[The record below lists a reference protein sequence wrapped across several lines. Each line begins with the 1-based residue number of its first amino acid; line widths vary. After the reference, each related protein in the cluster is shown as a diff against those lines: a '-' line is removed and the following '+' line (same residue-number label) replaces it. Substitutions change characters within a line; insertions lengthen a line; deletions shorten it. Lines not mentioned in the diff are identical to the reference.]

1 MFYDG
6 NEHLCILTWGARGT
20 RCICGKIYPTLW
32 MLHIILNVM
41 CTVYNYI
48 CRKLQDISSNESN
61 PISVQKM
68 FVPWYW
74 SVVLSVVGHGTIS
87 EQVVLQSIS
96 GIGLVGGRGSKII
109 LLAKE
114 IQLRH
119 AVHHRMVSNRSS
131 YILSRIVARVWW
143 ERLLFLGPNP
153 KIGRKGSKIIRAY
166 DWIVATLMALV
177 ALVTLVSLVALIAL
191 VTLVALIRDGH
202 ADIFADADIRIY
214 AAHILNR
221 HPIRIRMA
229 IPSSDGS
236 GRHGFSNGFRWF

>member
-1 MFYDG
+1 MHTKHKYKLIQSTPDVLRWQWASLHPYMG
-6 NEHLCILTWGARGT
+6 CKRNKVYMWC
-20 RCICGKIYPTLW
+20 KIYPTLW

-166 DWIVATLMALV
+166 DWIVATH
-177 ALVTLVSLVALIAL
+177 S
-191 VTLVALIRDGH
+191 H
-202 ADIFADADIRIY
+202 
-214 AAHILNR
+214 
-221 HPIRIRMA
+221 
-229 IPSSDGS
+229 GS
-236 GRHGFSNGFRWF
+236 GGPGDSGVPGGSHSSGDSGGSD

>member
-1 MFYDG
+1 
-6 NEHLCILTWGARGT
+6 
-20 RCICGKIYPTLW
+20 
-32 MLHIILNVM
+32 M
-41 CTVYNYI
+41 CCVLYNYK

-166 DWIVATLMALV
+166 DWIVATLSHGSGDSGVCVCVQNTHAGVKIYIVSSPRSSFGRWASIPSWV
-177 ALVTLVSLVALIAL
+177 AADANLASLV
-191 VTLVALIRDGH
+191 G
-202 ADIFADADIRIY
+202 
-214 AAHILNR
+214 
-221 HPIRIRMA
+221 
-229 IPSSDGS
+229 GQWWQW
-236 GRHGFSNGFRWF
+236 GRGW